1 MQITELDAGHPDHLR
16 TIENSYLLTFFHA
29 TDVPNL
35 IGNTGK
41 REMENKTNN
50 YVDNAGY
57 NSGFADEESIQT
69 PQKSVK
75 MSMDQMEGPKNQRWI
90 NSGRN

>member
-1 MQITELDAGHPDHLR
+1 MQITELVAGCPGHLR
-16 TIENSYLLTFFHA
+16 TIENSSLLTFFNA
-29 TDVPNL
+29 IDVPNL

-41 REMENKTNN
+41 RVMENKTNN
-50 YVDNAGY
+50 NVDNAGY
-57 NSGFADEESIQT
+57 NFGFDYEESIQT

-75 MSMDQMEGPKNQRWI
+75 MSMYQMEGPKNQRWI

>member
-1 MQITELDAGHPDHLR
+1 MQITELAAGRPDHLR

-41 REMENKTNN
+41 RIMENETNN
-50 YVDNAGY
+50 NVDNTGY
-57 NSGFADEESIQT
+57 KSGYDDEESLQT

-75 MSMDQMEGPKNQRWI
+75 MSMDQMEEIQESKMDK
-90 NSGRN
+90 

>member
-41 REMENKTNN
+41 RVMENKTNN

-57 NSGFADEESIQT
+57 NSGFDDEESIQT

>member
-1 MQITELDAGHPDHLR
+1 MQITELDAGRPDHLR
-16 TIENSYLLTFFHA
+16 KIENSYLLTFFHA

-41 REMENKTNN
+41 RIMENETNN
-50 YVDNAGY
+50 NVDNTGY
-57 NSGFADEESIQT
+57 KSGYDDEESIQT

-75 MSMDQMEGPKNQRWI
+75 MSMDQMEGLKNQRWI